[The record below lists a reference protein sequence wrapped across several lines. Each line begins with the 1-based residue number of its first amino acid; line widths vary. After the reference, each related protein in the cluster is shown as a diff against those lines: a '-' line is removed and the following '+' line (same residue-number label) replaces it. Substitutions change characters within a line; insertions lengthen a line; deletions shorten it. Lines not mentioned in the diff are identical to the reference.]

1 MWGLIVGEF
10 CLSHY
15 EKSWKILDLYF
26 HLILLEVRKSFIQV
40 SLREWGGIFHLL
52 FFLFQHLA
60 PVTLFVLENVVLT
73 WNF

>member
-1 MWGLIVGEF
+1 MENPASLFSLNLI
-10 CLSHY
+10 LN
-15 EKSWKILDLYF
+15 
-26 HLILLEVRKSFIQV
+26 LLEVRKSFIQV